1 MLTHL
6 SIRDFLIINQIQ
18 VDFSSGF
25 TAITGETGAGKS
37 ILLEA
42 IELLLGG
49 KISRSIVRP
58 GAKQSVLSC
67 ILSVAASSPIRNNLS
82 EQGITLEED
91 QYLHIRRVIDQD
103 NKSKI
108 YVNDQ
113 LVTLGFLKSLAPFLI
128 IIHDQFE
135 DMISSDTQREV
146 LDTYAN
152 LENQLLQINEI
163 FQNLTSAQ
171 SQLSIK
177 QQALQNYQAQ
187 KEFLEFACAEMKK
200 LNPLS
205 IEETALI
212 EKRQSVQNS
221 YKIQEAIK
229 ALNDC
234 VAGDKGMYDL
244 LRICQ
249 KSYEKLQGLYP
260 RDTQL
265 QEILETLH
273 TTTMELEQK
282 VLQFQATIQGDGL
295 SLEEIDDRLHLL
307 RDLGRKYRCHPDHL
321 KEKYE
326 EFERQLQSLEHSTEE
341 IIALEEQIRSLKEQ
355 YNDLAKK
362 IHDQRLTAG
371 ARLAQQVEKELTPL
385 KLGQARF
392 QIVVEKLPDEQYT
405 SYGKDRVS
413 FWVKTNPGLPLGP
426 LSQIASGGERS
437 RFLLALR
444 VALGHAHKVPTL
456 VFDEIDAGT
465 GGAVASAIGKH
476 LKRLSQNQ
484 QLICI
489 THAPQV
495 AAEANMHLR
504 LEKTHTDK
512 DTETTLYSLN
522 DKERIQELARML
534 SGQKITEASTQA
546 AIDLLKASA

>member
-413 FWVKTNPGLPLGP
+413 FWVKTNPGLRLGP